1 MEKLKFVNGRI
12 SLAEGEGAGKHHM
25 VLEKPE
31 VEVFK
36 KNKDILVI
44 KTGQYSTEVTHPE
57 HATIVIPVQSEIEVF
72 IQEEYDP
79 ETEYRKVRD

>member
-1 MEKLKFVNGRI
+1 MEKLKFVNGKI

-25 VLEKPE
+25 VIEKPE
-31 VEVFK
+31 VEIFK
-36 KNKDILVI
+36 KDKDVLLIR
-44 KTGQYSTEVTHPE
+44 TGKYATEVIHPE
-57 HATIVIPVQSEIEVF
+57 HATIIIPKETEIEVF